1 MGEKRGFTGK
11 LEYDFNTAGVLEVC
25 MNSTW
30 YRTTAREFRSFDGPR
45 RITEPIQQPGK
56 DIKSYS
62 DIKFKTYDYYGP
74 VYLFATNTLV
84 EKKDTYKFIKHTN
97 ERA

>member
-1 MGEKRGFTGK
+1 MAEKRGFTGK

-25 MNSTW
+25 IKDTW
-30 YRTTAREFRSFDGPR
+30 YRTTGREFRSFDGPR

-62 DIKFKTYDYYGP
+62 DIKFRTYEYNGP
-74 VYLFATNTLV
+74 VYMFATNDIV
-84 EKKDTYKFIKHTN
+84 ERKNSYKVIKVSN